1 MGKGDKKSKK
11 GKRFK
16 HSHGKT
22 RPQKKGR
29 LLSSRKKFEAKTKP
43 VEHKKPTKP
52 EVEKEEPAVVLANK
66 DEDIN
71 IKEPVITEIKEEVKI
86 PEVKEEPVSNIP
98 DIVKEPIR
106 EETEKVETEKV
117 ASKTESKK
125 EEPTKTPPKKRGRPK
140 KKKE

>member
-22 RPQKKGR
+22 RLHKKGR
-29 LLSSRKKFEAKTKP
+29 QLSSRKKFEAKTKP
-43 VEHKKPTKP
+43 VENKKPTKT
-52 EVEKEEPAVVLANK
+52 EVEKEEPAVVLVNK
-66 DEDIN
+66 DEDIK
-71 IKEPVITEIKEEVKI
+71 IKEPVITEIKEEVKL
-86 PEVKEEPVSNIP
+86 PEVKEELVSDVP
-98 DIVKEPIR
+98 EIVKEPVK
-106 EETEKVETEKV
+106 EEPEPEKPEIKSLTDEPL
-117 ASKTESKK
+117 K

>member
-22 RPQKKGR
+22 RPHKKGR
-29 LLSSRKKFEAKTKP
+29 LLSSRKKFEAKSKP
-43 VEHKKPTKP
+43 VEPKKQTKP
-52 EVEKEEPAVVLANK
+52 EVEKEEPAVVLESKNEELKIQA
-66 DEDIN
+66 
-71 IKEPVITEIKEEVKI
+71 PAITEIKEVVKV
-86 PEVKEEPVSNIP
+86 PEVKEEPVSDVPEIAKET
-98 DIVKEPIR
+98 VKEEPKP
-106 EETEKVETEKV
+106 EKPEKKS
-117 ASKTESKK
+117 SKTESKK